1 MKNGKYFIVLYC
13 NKKRVKI
20 LHRSMRRTTA
30 YEYWREFK
38 TQQVP
43 PFLKQQGGERKKNEL
58 VFELA
63 LVFPNN
69 RWATATYVRD
79 SLGRNIEAK
88 IENNK
93 FRIKE
98 IIPYWQEEQIY
109 DFQIKKRVRYHV
121 MMEQIL
127 PITEIAQI
135 FTLNNKLFVQVDD
148 DIKLFGNK
156 NINDANRLFE
166 IVKKDLIKRKKGN
179 FFFVKD
185 ITTHQRSLLYK
196 LLESKG
202 FKKEELFRHYSY

>member
-1 MKNGKYFIVLYC
+1 
-13 NKKRVKI
+13 
-20 LHRSMRRTTA
+20 
-30 YEYWREFK
+30 
-38 TQQVP
+38 
-43 PFLKQQGGERKKNEL
+43 
-58 VFELA
+58 
-63 LVFPNN
+63 
-69 RWATATYVRD
+69 
-79 SLGRNIEAK
+79 
-88 IENNK
+88 
-93 FRIKE
+93 
-98 IIPYWQEEQIY
+98 
-109 DFQIKKRVRYHV
+109 

-127 PITEIAQI
+127 PITEVAQI

-166 IVKKDLIKRKKGN
+166 IVKKDLVSRKKGN

>member
-1 MKNGKYFIVLYC
+1 MKNGKYFIVLFC
-13 NKKRVKI
+13 NQKRVKI
-20 LHRSMRRTTA
+20 LHRSMKRTTA

-79 SLGRNIEAK
+79 SLGINIEAK
-88 IENNK
+88 IENDK

-127 PITEIAQI
+127 PITEVAQI

-166 IVKKDLIKRKKGN
+166 IVKKDLVKRKKGN

>member
-1 MKNGKYFIVLYC
+1 MKNGKYFIVLFC
-13 NKKRVKI
+13 NQKRVKI
-20 LHRSMRRTTA
+20 LHRSMKRTTA

-88 IENNK
+88 IENDK

-109 DFQIKKRVRYHV
+109 DFQIKKRVKYHV

-127 PITEIAQI
+127 PITEVAQI

-166 IVKKDLIKRKKGN
+166 IVKKDLVSRKKGN